1 MSSLERSRRRCRLLV
16 GRLVHP
22 RLDVGVRRPWAGATK
37 SLARRVIARIEEQD
51 SGFQMTPP
59 TFRAPHPSE
68 ATPPYPT
75 QTLIPLLGLGFS
87 STV

>member
-22 RLDVGVRRPWAGATK
+22 GQRLDVGVRRPWTGVRRPWAGATQR
-37 SLARRVIARIEEQD
+37 LARRVIARIEEQD

-68 ATPPYPT
+68 ATPPYPHT
-75 QTLIPLLGLGFS
+75 
-87 STV
+87 

>member
-22 RLDVGVRRPWAGATK
+22 MDGPGGPQGDGRLDVGVRRPWAGATQR
-37 SLARRVIARIEEQD
+37 LARRVIARIEEQD

-68 ATPPYPT
+68 ATPPYPHT
-75 QTLIPLLGLGFS
+75 
-87 STV
+87 